1 MDQMEIE
8 RRKRLAAQMVHPF
21 APGQQM
27 QTIPSAAAQYGP
39 GILKSLAGV
48 PTDEEGAEMDALSGQ
63 FQTGLSE
70 GNRRKMAEALGGQA
84 GVLAPYMA
92 GAGVI
97 KAYHGSPHSFDK
109 FRMDR
114 IGTGEGAQAYGHG
127 LYFAENEGVA
137 RSYRDGLQI
146 GVDYQGKGYPGGD
159 TNSAAKFVA
168 DRIDVENPNILGSI
182 ASAAKEFRNQS
193 RYLKS
198 KLNNGPMATREA
210 NERLANSYDDL
221 AAQVES
227 LNPDDFKITPG
238 SMYEVNINANPEDFL
253 DWDVRLSEQPESV
266 RRAFEGFPE
275 DMRGGNAVRAH
286 ELFVGDKAKLDND
299 ILQHAPGAWAKEGTR
314 ILRDKGIPGIKYL
327 DGNSRS
333 VGEGSRNYVVFDE
346 NLISIVKKYGI
357 AGAVAAG
364 LLTNEQAQAFQNE
377 ALAERLMPYMQ
388 QGQGNGNPRL
398 GP

>member
-21 APGQQM
+21 ASGQQM

-48 PTDEEGAEMDALSGQ
+48 PTDQEGAEMDALSGQ
-63 FQTGLSE
+63 FQTGLASGNTRQMSE
-70 GNRRKMAEALGGQA
+70 AIGGQA

-97 KAYHGSPHSFDK
+97 KAYHGSPHRFDK

-137 RSYRDGLQI
+137 RSYRDALT
-146 GVDYQGKGYPGGD
+146 GD
-159 TNSAAKFVA
+159 TSSFGIQNADGDVFDVA
-168 DRIDVENPNILGSI
+168 DFAADVAQELNIDFEDFGHVGWNK
-182 ASAAKEFRNQS
+182 AFRNYAEQGGVLGLDV
-193 RYLKS
+193 RGVPHPFEAAGYAAAEKFL
-198 KLNNGPMATREA
+198 RENDGYISPQA
-210 NERLANSYDDL
+210 
-221 AAQVES
+221 
-227 LNPDDFKITPG
+227 PG

-253 DWDVRLSEQPESV
+253 DWDAPLTEQPESV
-266 RRAFEGFPE
+266 RRALEGFPE
-275 DMRGGNAVRAH
+275 GMTGGDAVRAH

>member
-97 KAYHGSPHSFDK
+97 KAYHGSPHRFDK

-137 RSYRDGLQI
+137 RSYRDALT
-146 GVDYQGKGYPGGD
+146 GD
-159 TNSAAKFVA
+159 TSSFGIQNADGDVFDVA
-168 DRIDVENPNILGSI
+168 DFAADVAQELNIDFEDFGHVGWNK
-182 ASAAKEFRNQS
+182 AFRNYAEQGGV
-193 RYLKS
+193 LG
-198 KLNNGPMATREA
+198 L
-210 NERLANSYDDL
+210 
-221 AAQVES
+221 
-227 LNPDDFKITPG
+227 
-238 SMYEVNINANPEDFL
+238 
-253 DWDVRLSEQPESV
+253 DVRGVPHPFEADGYAAAEKFLRENDGYISPQP
-266 RRAFEGFPE
+266 P
-275 DMRGGNAVRAH
+275 
-286 ELFVGDKAKLDND
+286 
-299 ILQHAPGAWAKEGTR
+299 GTR

-357 AGAVAAG
+357 AGAVVAG

>member
-27 QTIPSAAAQYGP
+27 QTIPSAVAQYGP

-97 KAYHGSPHSFDK
+97 KAYHGSPHRFDK

-137 RSYRDGLQI
+137 RSYRDALT
-146 GVDYQGKGYPGGD
+146 GD
-159 TNSAAKFVA
+159 TSSFGIQNADGDVFDVA
-168 DRIDVENPNILGSI
+168 DFAADVAQELNIDFEDFGHVGWNK
-182 ASAAKEFRNQS
+182 AFRNYAEQGGVLGLDV
-193 RYLKS
+193 RGVPHPFEADGYAAAEKFL
-198 KLNNGPMATREA
+198 RENDGYISPQA
-210 NERLANSYDDL
+210 
-221 AAQVES
+221 
-227 LNPDDFKITPG
+227 PG

-253 DWDVRLSEQPESV
+253 DWDAPLSAQPESV
-266 RRAFEGFPE
+266 
-275 DMRGGNAVRAH
+275 
-286 ELFVGDKAKLDND
+286 
-299 ILQHAPGAWAKEGTR
+299 APR
-314 ILRDKGIPGIKYL
+314 I
-327 DGNSRS
+327 
-333 VGEGSRNYVVFDE
+333 
-346 NLISIVKKYGI
+346 
-357 AGAVAAG
+357 
-364 LLTNEQAQAFQNE
+364 
-377 ALAERLMPYMQ
+377 
-388 QGQGNGNPRL
+388 
-398 GP
+398 